1 MRKAFTLMEV
11 NLAILI
17 MTGGVLSILGL
28 YSLGYRETDQSRED
42 VQSAIYADAVI
53 SPLVRVLSSP
63 DVTWRAFSELK
74 NYPEGDAGWGAYIE
88 SDGELVNDPEEMAK
102 KAFEKLV
109 SDIEKGYKD
118 KGTFPQISWPS
129 DSSGLNAGLVILH
142 EEGSSVVKIGFRAA
156 KKPEELFA
164 MPLYYTEVRFQGDVE
179 SSGSTRN

>member
-17 MTGGVLSILGL
+17 MTGGVLSVLGL

-53 SPLVRVLSSP
+53 SPLVKVLSSP
-63 DVTWRAFSELK
+63 DVAWRAFSELE
-74 NYPEGDAGWGAYIE
+74 NYPEGDKGWGEYID
-88 SDGELVNDPEEMAK
+88 SNGEIVKDPESKAK
-102 KAFEKLV
+102 EAFEGLV
-109 SDIEKGYKD
+109 SDIKRGYK
-118 KGTFPQISWPS
+118 GTPPQKITWPS

-156 KKPEELFA
+156 KKSAELLA
-164 MPLYYTEVRFQGDVE
+164 MPLYYIEVRFQGDVE
-179 SSGSTRN
+179 NLNSNRN

>member
-63 DVTWRAFSELK
+63 DVAWRAFSELK
-74 NYPEGDAGWGAYIE
+74 NYPEGDAGWGGYID
-88 SDGELVNDPEEMAK
+88 SDGEIDDNLDSKAKGAFDGLVNDVK
-102 KAFEKLV
+102 
-109 SDIEKGYKD
+109 KGYK
-118 KGTFPQISWPS
+118 GTPPQISWPS
-129 DSSGLNAGLVILH
+129 DSFGLNAGLVILH
-142 EEGSSVVKIGFRAA
+142 EEGSSVVKIGFRAS

-164 MPLYYTEVRFQGDVE
+164 MPLYYTEVRFQGHFDK
-179 SSGSTRN
+179 SSQNGDQE

>member
-63 DVTWRAFSELK
+63 DVAWRAFSELK
-74 NYPEGDAGWGAYIE
+74 NYPEGDAGWGEYIE
-88 SDGELVNDPEEMAK
+88 SDGELVKDTESKAK
-102 KAFEKLV
+102 DAFEGLV
-109 SDIEKGYKD
+109 SDIKRGY

-156 KKPEELFA
+156 KKTEELFA
-164 MPLYYTEVRFQGDVE
+164 MPLYYAEVRFQGDVE
-179 SSGSTRN
+179 SSSTTRN